1 MVACNL
7 AHFSTLMGHF
17 HGSGLLYD
25 VMQEKEP
32 VAPLHLEDGL
42 SELKPTASPSK
53 LTHTHWKS
61 KHTLFSPTLAPG
73 KRRGKTSAPQLQC
86 RGGCTQEQTKFLL
99 SSKEKLCEWLRCYN
113 KSSQHLVLIQI
124 LP

>member
-7 AHFSTLMGHF
+7 AHFSTLMGH
-17 HGSGLLYD
+17 GSGVLYD

-42 SELKPTASPSK
+42 SALKPTASPPK
-53 LTHTHWKS
+53 LIHMDWKS
-61 KHTLFSPTLAPG
+61 EHSLLSPTLAPG
-73 KRRGKTSAPQLQC
+73 KRGGKASAPQLQS
-86 RGGCTQEQTKFLL
+86 RGGFTQEQTKVLL
-99 SSKEKLCEWLRCYN
+99 SSKQKLCKWLRCSN
-113 KSSQHLVLIQI
+113 RCSQHLVLIQT

>member
-25 VMQEKEP
+25 VMQEKES

-53 LTHTHWKS
+53 LTHMDWKS
-61 KHTLFSPTLAPG
+61 KHTLFSPTLHQA
-73 KRRGKTSAPQLQC
+73 RGEVKHQHHSYSAEEAVH
-86 RGGCTQEQTKFLL
+86 RSRL
-99 SSKEKLCEWLRCYN
+99 SFY
-113 KSSQHLVLIQI
+113 
-124 LP
+124 